1 MDRSF
6 VASHEWVVQLQIS
19 KDVNMSLAKLELNSI
34 SQMNTHIT
42 QTLAIPEKMAMLGLC
57 GLTFAIG
64 FFYRTLLLRVMWKNG
79 AFTFFDLMTGK
90 YDFKKTCTSSI
101 SPKLY
106 QSGASC
112 KDHLNPTN

>member
-6 VASHEWVVQLQIS
+6 VTSHEWVIQLQIS
-19 KDVNMSLAKLELNSI
+19 KDVNMNLAKLELNSI
-34 SQMNTHIT
+34 STMNTHIT
-42 QTLAIPEKMAMLGLC
+42 QTLAIPEKIAMLGLC

-90 YDFKKTCTSSI
+90 YDLIYLILPPFLQSCI
-101 SPKLY
+101 SLV
-106 QSGASC
+106 QAARI
-112 KDHLNPTN
+112 T

>member
-19 KDVNMSLAKLELNSI
+19 KDVNMNLAKLELNSI

-42 QTLAIPEKMAMLGLC
+42 QTLAIPEKIAMLGLC

-90 YDFKKTCTSSI
+90 YDLIYLILPPFLQSCI
-101 SPKLY
+101 SLV
-106 QSGASC
+106 QAARI
-112 KDHLNPTN
+112 T